1 MMDEYLMFKEASEY
15 KGGIRGTTPELKEE
29 DSFYAIEDEEGKP
42 ATEFLPPF
50 YNDIQALVGIYGF
63 LLPGAKLELTLQ
75 EMLRICPRKRER
87 SDAYNLLKAELKRKY
102 DVDLIITSRKKNF
115 KNEEDFE
122 R

>member
-1 MMDEYLMFKEASEY
+1 MDEYLQFRSATEY
-15 KGGIRGTTPELKEE
+15 KRAIFDEE
-29 DSFYAIEDEEGKP
+29 IKSVIEEEEGKP

-50 YNDIQALVGIYGF
+50 YSDINALVGLYGF

-115 KNEEDFE
+115 KNEED
-122 R
+122 